1 MAKDTDNIAKE
12 AQSALEAI
20 NQFVEVAKTS
30 AATAA
35 ESKELVATALTDAQA
50 KLAEITSAATQ
61 ATAARTQITDL
72 QAVIATKSTHIEDAQ
87 GHADKVRAD
96 LDRKLT
102 EATQQ
107 TTEAEGLR
115 ARAQSAV
122 DAATTLLTEIRTTK
136 GSVET
141 EATAAE
147 EARRTAEESAAVSK
161 GLADKSETI
170 ETRIADYEKRLADL
184 DAQSAAHLKTI
195 ETLLPGATSAGL
207 AHSLDERRKT
217 FLSPHN
223 RWQWV
228 FVLSLLA
235 VVGIAVSGMWHVY
248 HLQKVPTYDELLR
261 LWLARLPVAG
271 ALVWLALHASREAAL
286 AKRLE
291 EDYGF
296 KSAIASCF
304 EGFRRQMA
312 DIGIDVKPDSPL
324 AKLCDDTLTT
334 IATPP
339 GRIYDK
345 HELTVS
351 PMKELKQ
358 STEALAEAV
367 KPVVDTAKALKPLS

>member
-115 ARAQSAV
+115 ARAQLAV

-141 EATAAE
+141 
-147 EARRTAEESAAVSK
+147 SS
-161 GLADKSETI
+161 
-170 ETRIADYEKRLADL
+170 
-184 DAQSAAHLKTI
+184 
-195 ETLLPGATSAGL
+195 
-207 AHSLDERRKT
+207 SLE
-217 FLSPHN
+217 H
-223 RWQWV
+223 
-228 FVLSLLA
+228 
-235 VVGIAVSGMWHVY
+235 Y
-248 HLQKVPTYDELLR
+248 
-261 LWLARLPVAG
+261 
-271 ALVWLALHASREAAL
+271 
-286 AKRLE
+286 
-291 EDYGF
+291 
-296 KSAIASCF
+296 
-304 EGFRRQMA
+304 
-312 DIGIDVKPDSPL
+312 
-324 AKLCDDTLTT
+324 
-334 IATPP
+334 
-339 GRIYDK
+339 
-345 HELTVS
+345 
-351 PMKELKQ
+351 
-358 STEALAEAV
+358 
-367 KPVVDTAKALKPLS
+367 